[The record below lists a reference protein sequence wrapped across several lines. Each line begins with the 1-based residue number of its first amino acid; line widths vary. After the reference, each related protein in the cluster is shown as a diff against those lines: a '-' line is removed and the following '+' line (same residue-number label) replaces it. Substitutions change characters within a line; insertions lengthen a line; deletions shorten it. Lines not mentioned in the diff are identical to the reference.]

1 MDRKAEEV
9 FAEVKAAHSE
19 LKAVLLQMAVDV
31 RAAKND
37 IELLHN
43 ALERIVD
50 VPNYTASPSR
60 AVSEIVK
67 IATEAVESLRPVAH

>member
-1 MDRKAEEV
+1 MDKETEKML
-9 FAEVKAAHSE
+9 AEVKTVHAE

-31 RAAKND
+31 RAARSD
-37 IELLHN
+37 IQLLYD

-67 IATEAVESLRPVAH
+67 IATEAVEALKPVAH

>member
-1 MDRKAEEV
+1 MDRTTEEV

-37 IELLHN
+37 IELLHS

>member
-1 MDRKAEEV
+1 MDKETEKML
-9 FAEVKAAHSE
+9 AEVKTVHTE

-31 RAAKND
+31 RAARSD
-37 IELLHN
+37 IQLLHD

-67 IATEAVESLRPVAH
+67 IATEAVEALKPVAH

>member
-37 IELLHN
+37 IELLHS